1 MLGKNS
7 ILSRKFSEAH
17 KTKEFK
23 PLFLPI
29 FSGVTSSMGF
39 LFFAVLVLYPS
50 ITYTEKGVFLY
61 FCFVLLFVPIYSLIF
76 TYLLTKIIGKLV
88 ISEEG
93 LFIRK
98 NRWNIFA
105 YAGWKDIVFVKASN
119 IFGSKILHIKTL
131 DNKTIHITPGFYEDL
146 KILEQIRQLA
156 GEDHPL
162 VDALKQ
168 STLHPF
174 QITTK
179 LLLRIMLLVTLLISI
194 WLIGG
199 NLVAF
204 ELEKPMKQAITSY
217 IRQYPNQPPNQSA
230 IELQSLMAKL
240 GLSEKVFGDGSKVTV
255 KPDQGSWIRAKVL
268 EQELDKYL
276 TIQLYNIKDSYH
288 ATPAKLKEYLQEHQ
302 ADIEAIENHLL
313 TKPLPQWGTDLSW
326 LEKDNPNGGDKASS
340 TWTKYLSL
348 NELQRILAVNILDKN
363 QSPKTE
369 ISKDLIALERIL
381 QSLQNQATE
390 EGQFASRTGER
401 RIAKLARQ
409 LHNTPST
416 WGENLFNQHR
426 YSAAIL
432 GSEKFL
438 MIGNKVLQDPETIE
452 QWSKDKN
459 TLWLWL
465 TKYHRLIQPY
475 LRIGAV
481 DFFDKNQHNLSL
493 SKKRSLCHLPEIAK
507 ITYSPVLNEI
517 ANQKT
522 SIRMINDYDK
532 VALNDWRWELTS
544 AVRQVKDQVMQGQTI
559 NQAAQKFN
567 MPSTVCPGEKWI
579 AKAENNSVMI
589 SFSKE
594 LDWEALNINKSKNNP
609 DFEQLPYR
617 VQQIAK
623 G

>member
-1 MLGKNS
+1 MRRKTPTSVEEITQNQVKTRFKVLFWPTISYYTAISIISIFSMEIFSPTIPAITKNAVYFWMS
-7 ILSRKFSEAH
+7 ILLYIIIMPLLAVWLLRKIFDVEISH
-17 KTKEFK
+17 K
-23 PLFLPI
+23 
-29 FSGVTSSMGF
+29 
-39 LFFAVLVLYPS
+39 
-50 ITYTEKGVFLY
+50 
-61 FCFVLLFVPIYSLIF
+61 
-76 TYLLTKIIGKLV
+76 
-88 ISEEG
+88 G
-93 LFIRK
+93 LFGYNLRCQRRYISWNEVATVKSYQILGVKTISIRVNK
-98 NRWNIFA
+98 
-105 YAGWKDIVFVKASN
+105 KQDIQLTWCYHD
-119 IFGSKILHIKTL
+119 GYKILK
-131 DNKTIHITPGFYEDL
+131 F
-146 KILEQIRQLA
+146 IRQHA

-162 VDALKQ
+162 VHVLEKDL
-168 STLHPF
+168 SN
-174 QITTK
+174 TK
-179 LLLRIMLLVTLLISI
+179 YSPGRFLWKFIGSIGLILSVWLIS
-194 WLIGG
+194 G
-199 NLVAF
+199 NLIAA
-204 ELEKPMKQAITSY
+204 ELEKPMKQAIASY
-217 IRQYPNQPPNQSA
+217 VRQYPNQPPNQSA
-230 IELQSLMAKL
+230 IELQSLMTKL

-255 KPDQGSWIRAKVL
+255 KPDKGSWIRAKVL

-326 LEKDNPNGGDKASS
+326 LEKDNSNGGDNASS

-363 QSPKTE
+363 QSSKTE
-369 ISKDLIALERIL
+369 ISKDLIALEKIL

-390 EGQFASRTGER
+390 EGQSASRTGER

-416 WGENLFNQHR
+416 WGENLFNHHR

-438 MIGNKVLQDPETIE
+438 MIGNKVFQEPETIE
-452 QWSKDKN
+452 RWSKDKN
-459 TLWLWL
+459 TPWLWL

-475 LRIGAV
+475 LRIGAA
-481 DFFDKNQHNLSL
+481 DFYDKNQRNLSL
-493 SKKRSLCHLPEIAK
+493 SKKRSLCHLTEIAK

-517 ANQKT
+517 ANQRL
-522 SIRMINDYDK
+522 SIWMINDYDK

-544 AVRQVKDQVMQGQTI
+544 AVRQVKDQLMQGQTT

-579 AKAENNSVMI
+579 AKAENNSVTI